1 MATDATRAEEAK
13 QLGNAMFSKGKMQAA
28 IDAYSE
34 AICFDPN
41 EPVYYTNRAMC
52 HRRKESWEAV
62 IADCRT
68 ALLLD
73 DASIKG
79 HYLLGVALDAGGEF
93 EPAVQHLFR
102 ALELCKDRTV
112 AYKEDIQ
119 RAMLLTRKR
128 QWQANAP
135 SSDAQVATASRV
147 LTQLVSSHYEAAL
160 AGSRQHAPQQLAELQ
175 DEASTVQASVQEA
188 LEALRASR
196 GPGRVPDCYCC
207 KITME
212 IMLDPVTTPDG
223 ITYEK
228 SAMLEHLKKVGRF
241 DPITRRDIDAS
252 QLVPNLGLKEA
263 INAFLDAN
271 PWAYDSPM

>member
-147 LTQLVSSHYEAAL
+147 LTQLVSSHAL
-160 AGSRQHAPQQLAELQ
+160 TDTRIVRGAGSVTDRNREARRARALFVRRKGGGGRSGRQSSGSRRGGGAGGARKQEGEADDEEKVQWGIFAADLAHGAQQRLA
-175 DEASTVQASVQEA
+175 
-188 LEALRASR
+188 R
-196 GPGRVPDCYCC
+196 RVGAA
-207 KITME
+207 TAH
-212 IMLDPVTTPDG
+212 G
-223 ITYEK
+223 
-228 SAMLEHLKKVGRF
+228 
-241 DPITRRDIDAS
+241 
-252 QLVPNLGLKEA
+252 
-263 INAFLDAN
+263 
-271 PWAYDSPM
+271 